1 MPRCVRIG
9 RAVAVLVLACAS
21 LATQGCITHRNLA
34 TSAITFNKAV
44 EEAQNEML
52 LLNALRA
59 SERRPMYITGIS
71 QVTGSV
77 RTEVSAGLDIPF
89 GKDADRNA
97 ASPRVTYGESPTFTV
112 PVLDTQEFVQG
123 FLNPVKTGSLAYYW
137 DQGWPRSLLMHL
149 LVQRIKVRAETASSD
164 GKPLH
169 SEEYDFENYP
179 DASDESLCQFRKFGR
194 IVDEYLGL
202 DSKLGG
208 PRFENRI
215 SPPRKL
221 EPLLTREQ
229 LGNLDALIAADKSGY
244 QIEKEGDLYRVRQQ
258 SSALALVVGNLDSLL
273 AAARREKE
281 QDKLCR
287 QGRPETEILTDQDE
301 AGDEEVISGTAP
313 QLRRVRGQVTTY
325 SEEGDQV
332 RGKPKVTVELFLRSP
347 EAVLYYLG
355 QLVRFEKRWP
365 KAPDICVQGRRIPI
379 FVGRERGLDCPNG
392 PVLVTYE
399 GRRYLIPDE
408 ISEKETCGEATGN
421 GIPLGCTAGRSMQAL
436 SLLNQLI
443 GLQKSAKDLPS
454 TGVVRTIGQ

>member
-1 MPRCVRIG
+1 MPKLIRTG
-9 RAVAVLVLACAS
+9 RAVAALGFAA
-21 LATQGCITHRNLA
+21 LATQGCITHRNIA

-44 EEAQNEML
+44 EEAQNQML

-77 RTEVSAGLDIPF
+77 HTDVGVGLSIPF
-89 GKDADRNA
+89 GKDKDLNS
-97 ASPRVTYGESPTFTV
+97 ASLGANYSESPTFSV

-123 FLNPVKTGSLAYYW
+123 FLTPIKTGSLAYYW

-149 LVQRIKVRAETASSD
+149 LVQRIKVRAETPSSD
-164 GKPLH
+164 GKPPH

-194 IVDEYLGL
+194 IVGEYLGL
-202 DSKLGG
+202 DPELGG

-229 LGNLDALIAADKSGY
+229 LGDLDNLIAADKAGY
-244 QIEKEGDLYRVRQQ
+244 QIEKEGDLYRVHQQ

-273 AAARREKE
+273 AAARREK
-281 QDKLCR
+281 QPGRLCS
-287 QGRPETEILTDQDE
+287 QGRQETEAMTDQDT
-301 AGDEEVISGTAP
+301 AGDEEGVAGTTA
-313 QLRRVRGQVTTY
+313 QLRQVRGQVTTY
-325 SEEGDQV
+325 SEGEDQK
-332 RGKPKVTVELFLRSP
+332 GTGQPKVTVELFLRSP

-355 QLVRFEKRWP
+355 QLVRFETKWP
-365 KAPDICVQGRRIPI
+365 KAPDICVQGRRLPI
-379 FVGRERGLDCPNG
+379 FVGRERGLDCLSG

-408 ISEKETCGEATGN
+408 TGEGEDCNEATGS

-454 TGVVRTIGQ
+454 TGIVRTIGQ